1 MPQTKPRH
9 GRHIASS
16 KTTSCAAQS
25 DRAGKEVENMK
36 LSFNIETTDQ
46 NALDMIKL
54 KSLPLFTLVTF
65 VYQVIM
71 TRQSFTPAIMKADTG
86 SLVTWYFVFVTS
98 VTWKFL
104 ILSKCGKILRRG
116 IAVIL
121 SNEWWTR
128 RMACAK

>member
-1 MPQTKPRH
+1 MSAILLRQKLLPVPLKVT
-9 GRHIASS
+9 
-16 KTTSCAAQS
+16 
-25 DRAGKEVENMK
+25 ELENME

-86 SLVTWYFVFVTS
+86 SLVTWY
-98 VTWKFL
+98 
-104 ILSKCGKILRRG
+104 
-116 IAVIL
+116 
-121 SNEWWTR
+121 
-128 RMACAK
+128 